1 MKLSSD
7 KNIIIVNNGYTF
19 DVIKVFHLTI
29 DELSGNFLLC
39 GKRISEWSKIEQ
51 THTNNNLGLA
61 VISLSGK
68 KYFFTTI
75 NDYKEMTVKS
85 IYNRFSEVL
94 QELWN
99 GIYKGEL
106 QNINSIYD
114 VLNYEIKTIT
124 IKDNYLEIVTSH
136 HDGNNTYQLYFADYS
151 LYDDESEK
159 HYMDTVINLMELW
172 EYGKL
177 DG

>member
-1 MKLSSD
+1 MNTQNKTVELYNRDNNYYWNVQEFIKCCGYKNVQEFCAYERDTVGTKEYCTQIVENAMYEQQEMDLEFIIENTLEYLD
-7 KNIIIVNNGYTF
+7 KN
-19 DVIKVFHLTI
+19 
-29 DELSGNFLLC
+29 
-39 GKRISEWSKIEQ
+39 
-51 THTNNNLGLA
+51 
-61 VISLSGK
+61 
-68 KYFFTTI
+68 YFI
-75 NDYKEMTVKS
+75 TVRPTS
-85 IYNRFSEVL
+85 
-94 QELWN
+94 ELWN

>member
-1 MKLSSD
+1 MNTQNKTVELYNRDNNYYWNVQEFIKCCGYKNVQEFCAYERDTVGTKEYCTQIVENAMYEQQEMDLEFIIENTLEYLD
-7 KNIIIVNNGYTF
+7 KNYFITVRPT
-19 DVIKVFHLTI
+19 
-29 DELSGNFLLC
+29 
-39 GKRISEWSKIEQ
+39 SK
-51 THTNNNLGLA
+51 
-61 VISLSGK
+61 
-68 KYFFTTI
+68 
-75 NDYKEMTVKS
+75 
-85 IYNRFSEVL
+85 
-94 QELWN
+94 LWN

-114 VLNYEIKTIT
+114 VLDYEIKTIT

>member
-1 MKLSSD
+1 MTRAEQLQD
-7 KNIIIVNNGYTF
+7 
-19 DVIKVFHLTI
+19 IKEIL
-29 DELSGNFLLC
+29 
-39 GKRISEWSKIEQ
+39 
-51 THTNNNLGLA
+51 
-61 VISLSGK
+61 
-68 KYFFTTI
+68 
-75 NDYKEMTVKS
+75 
-85 IYNRFSEVL
+85 L
-94 QELWN
+94 QELEYRVS
-99 GIYKGEL
+99 IGEL
-106 QNINSIYD
+106 SKDNSLYD

-172 EYGKL
+172 EYSKL

>member
-1 MKLSSD
+1 MNTQNKTVELYNRDNNYYWNVQEFIKCCGYKNVQEFCAYERDTVGTKEYCTQIVENAMYEQQEMDLEFIIENTLEYLD
-7 KNIIIVNNGYTF
+7 KNYFITVR
-19 DVIKVFHLTI
+19 LT
-29 DELSGNFLLC
+29 S
-39 GKRISEWSKIEQ
+39 
-51 THTNNNLGLA
+51 
-61 VISLSGK
+61 
-68 KYFFTTI
+68 
-75 NDYKEMTVKS
+75 
-85 IYNRFSEVL
+85 
-94 QELWN
+94 ELWN